1 MPKIPII
8 KAKDFLS
15 ELLAYGCEIVSVNG
29 SHHKIKNP
37 KNGKTTT
44 IPIHGGKDLK
54 KGLFPAILK
63 ALNIDVIEFLNFIK
77 K

>member
-1 MPKIPII
+1 VPKLPVI
-8 KAKDFLS
+8 KAKDFLR
-15 ELLAYGCEIVSVNG
+15 ELLAFGCEVVAVNG
-29 SHHKIKNP
+29 SHHKVRNV
-37 KNGKTTT
+37 KNGKTAT

-63 ALNIDVIEFLNFIK
+63 DLDIDINGFLKFIK